1 MLSLPAMRYMIS
13 CWWGWTVWHRRSWS
27 ADDRRR
33 TSWSIITGIID
44 VLGTSVNGSLLQ
56 ISNYPRPN
64 KDLSYVSIVCS
75 PGKLNFKLPA
85 TYWLFN
91 YLRWATP
98 TWRSLFTGHSRRWA
112 GSRIITRI
120 SSWRYFR
127 WTSLATSP
135 SFMTISASTPPSSIS
150 RMLHTTASLRGSWTV
165 TFFFY
170 FWRSLRSC
178 QLV

>member
-1 MLSLPAMRYMIS
+1 MLSLPVMRYMTP
-13 CWWGWTVWHRRSWS
+13 CWWGWAVWHRRSWS

-56 ISNYPRPN
+56 ICYYLTPN
-64 KDLSYVSIVCS
+64 KIVSIVCS
-75 PGKLNFKLPA
+75 TATLNINLPA

-98 TWRSLFTGHSRRWA
+98 TWRSLFTGHRRGWV

-127 WTSLATSP
+127 WASLATSS
-135 SFMTISASTPPSSIS
+135 SFMTISASTPPSGMSG
-150 RMLHTTASLRGSWTV
+150 MLLTTASLRWSWTI

-170 FWRSLRSC
+170 FRRSLRSG
-178 QLV
+178 QFL

>member
-56 ISNYPRPN
+56 ISNYLRPN
-64 KDLSYVSIVCS
+64 KDFVFIVCS
-75 PGKLNFKLPA
+75 NGTLNVNLPA
-85 TYWLFN
+85 THWLFN

-120 SSWRYFR
+120 SSWRYSR
-127 WTSLATSP
+127 WTSLATSS
-135 SFMTISASTPPSSIS
+135 SFMTISASTPPSGIS

-178 QLV
+178 QLL